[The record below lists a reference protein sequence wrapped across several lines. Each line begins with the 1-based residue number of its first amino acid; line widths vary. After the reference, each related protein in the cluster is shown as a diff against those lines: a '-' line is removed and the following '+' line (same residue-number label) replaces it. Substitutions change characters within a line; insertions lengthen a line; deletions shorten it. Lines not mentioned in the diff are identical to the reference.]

1 MSLCFQQSWSSALV
15 FNNNVPA
22 FYQSQL
28 IVIQKLSLLHFHTE
42 LYTFWGFF
50 WSFLYI
56 FCDDYLETQL
66 LTTLDP
72 VSDWGWVLWSNQ
84 IIIMVILSQEFFPYL
99 PTVFAQHMSKI
110 CSHSWLNTILSL
122 WADLESSLCLMYA
135 TIASFDIASQ
145 TPSVATTMNSHWQ
158 SRWNVCNW
166 GTALM
171 TCFHGGFSVSDL
183 RRKSPKLRVGIRT
196 PPTLE

>member
-42 LYTFWGFF
+42 LYTFGGFEV
-50 WSFLYI
+50 FLYI

-72 VSDWGWVLWSNQ
+72 VSD
-84 IIIMVILSQEFFPYL
+84 
-99 PTVFAQHMSKI
+99 
-110 CSHSWLNTILSL
+110 
-122 WADLESSLCLMYA
+122 
-135 TIASFDIASQ
+135 
-145 TPSVATTMNSHWQ
+145 
-158 SRWNVCNW
+158 
-166 GTALM
+166 
-171 TCFHGGFSVSDL
+171 
-183 RRKSPKLRVGIRT
+183 
-196 PPTLE
+196 